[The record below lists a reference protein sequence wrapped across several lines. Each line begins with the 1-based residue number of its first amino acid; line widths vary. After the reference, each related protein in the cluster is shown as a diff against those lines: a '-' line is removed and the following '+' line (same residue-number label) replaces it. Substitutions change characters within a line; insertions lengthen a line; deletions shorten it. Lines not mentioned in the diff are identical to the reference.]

1 MSQMHRPLALLS
13 LAAALFAPQNAVA
26 AERMLDLVRDGYQLI
41 YTDPYLAIEG
51 CEYSKR
57 VLVGPYTFMC
67 RTDEYV
73 FHYGKAALLSRTPAS
88 TWLFMSSAYICVDPD
103 HCLAGELKTR

>member
-1 MSQMHRPLALLS
+1 MSQMHRSFALPF
-13 LAAALFAPQNAVA
+13 LAATLFAPHA
-26 AERMLDLVRDGYQLI
+26 AAGERMLDLVRDGYQLI

-67 RTDEYV
+67 QTDEYV
-73 FHYGKAALLSRTPAS
+73 FHYGKAALLGRTPAS
-88 TWLFMSSAYICVDPD
+88 PRLFMSSAYICVDPD
-103 HCLAGELKTR
+103 HCLAGELKAR

>member
-1 MSQMHRPLALLS
+1 
-13 LAAALFAPQNAVA
+13 
-26 AERMLDLVRDGYQLI
+26 MLDLVRDGYQLI

-57 VLVGPYTFMC
+57 VLVEPYTFMC

-73 FHYGKAALLSRTPAS
+73 FHYGKAALLGRTPGS
-88 TWLFMSSAYICVDPD
+88 FWPFMSSAYICVDPD
-103 HCLAGELKTR
+103 HCLAGELKAR

>member
-1 MSQMHRPLALLS
+1 MSQMHRSFAWPL
-13 LAAALFAPQNAVA
+13 LAAALFAPQHAVA

-57 VLVGPYTFMC
+57 VLLGPYTFMC
-67 RTDEYV
+67 QTDEYV
-73 FHYGKAALLSRTPAS
+73 YHYGKAALFGRTPAS
-88 TWLFMSSAYICVDPD
+88 SWLFMSSAYICVDPD
-103 HCLAGELKTR
+103 HCLAGELKAR